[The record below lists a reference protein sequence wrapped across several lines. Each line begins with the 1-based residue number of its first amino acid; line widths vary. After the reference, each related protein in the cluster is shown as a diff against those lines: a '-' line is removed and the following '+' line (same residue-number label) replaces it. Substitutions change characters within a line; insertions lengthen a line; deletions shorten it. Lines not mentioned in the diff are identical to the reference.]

1 MNVRF
6 QASFAKDLR
15 ALKDKALL
23 ERIKELIA
31 NVEAAQ
37 SLAEVSNLKKL
48 HGGSGYY
55 RVRIGDY
62 RVLNGRAV
70 AFQATH
76 VGSTPIT
83 RLAMRKFAWG
93 SRLMRAL

>member
-6 QASFAKDLR
+6 KASFARDLR

-23 ERIKELIA
+23 EQIKELIA

-48 HGGSGYY
+48 RGGGGHY
-55 RVRIGDY
+55 RVWIGDY
-62 RVLNGRAV
+62 RVGLPTEEEV
-70 AFQATH
+70 
-76 VGSTPIT
+76 VVS
-83 RLAMRKFAWG
+83 
-93 SRLMRAL
+93 

>member
-31 NVEAAQ
+31 SVEAAQ
-37 SLAEVSNLKKL
+37 SLGEVSNVKKL
-48 HGGSGYY
+48 HGGGGFY

-62 RVLNGRAV
+62 RVGL
-70 AFQATH
+70 ATEEEEVVFVRVLH
-76 VGSTPIT
+76 RREVYRYFP
-83 RLAMRKFAWG
+83 
-93 SRLMRAL
+93 

>member
-1 MNVRF
+1 LNVRF
-6 QASFAKDLR
+6 KASFARDLR

-48 HGGSGYY
+48 RGGGGYY
-55 RVRIGDY
+55 RGRIGDY
-62 RVLNGRAV
+62 RVGL
-70 AFQATH
+70 ATEEEVVVFVRVLH
-76 VGSTPIT
+76 RREVYRYFP
-83 RLAMRKFAWG
+83 
-93 SRLMRAL
+93 

>member
-1 MNVRF
+1 MKVRF
-6 QASFAKDLR
+6 KASFAKDLR

-48 HGGSGYY
+48 RGGGGYY
-55 RVRIGDY
+55 RVRVGDY
-62 RVLNGRAV
+62 RVGLATEEGAV
-70 AFQATH
+70 VFVRVLH
-76 VGSTPIT
+76 RREVYRYFP
-83 RLAMRKFAWG
+83 
-93 SRLMRAL
+93 